1 VDPGFFYETVA
12 PLLIVGNTSL
22 IAISTLTSEINF
34 YSRLLRM
41 RDKVTNLPL
50 FSVLSVT
57 LACAKCREDGKA
69 ADCAHMLH
77 LVPRWQSGDR
87 HIKLKTVMQDR
98 PDLIESELSGLAF
111 DSLQQVFKSV
121 DMDIMFAQTP
131 PAWVTNDVIHV
142 FIDPAAGGPG
152 SDYAVLSIAR
162 QKGLITVRAV
172 ERIEP
177 PMHPLPQ
184 ALRAVV
190 VAQPPHLVLHV
201 RPSGLR
207 LGFYLGFYLSFC
219 LISSPNR
226 PTHHFGLHR
235 TGGRSLVAPRPHE
248 AHRRRRRC
256 IHAHPS
262 PRVPAQGHGRNDTG
276 EHHRSPSNPT
286 LYTHHTRPTA
296 EAHATR

>member
-111 DSLQQVFKSV
+111 DSLQQVFKSA
-121 DMDIMFAQTP
+121 DMDIMFSQAP
-131 PAWVTNDVIHV
+131 PPWVTNDVIHL

-152 SDYAVLSIAR
+152 SDYAIVSVGR
-162 QKGLITVRAV
+162 QKGLITVRLN
-172 ERIEP
+172 P
-177 PMHPLPQ
+177 PSKIHAPAP
-184 ALRAVV
+184 
-190 VAQPPHLVLHV
+190 
-201 RPSGLR
+201 GLA
-207 LGFYLGFYLSFC
+207 
-219 LISSPNR
+219 
-226 PTHHFGLHR
+226 HEA
-235 TGGRSLVAPRPHE
+235 GGRLVAPKRLARHKVLHIERWTDHGGLQLQHVALQLE
-248 AHRRRRRC
+248 ARVHC
-256 IHAHPS
+256 AVNIPS
-262 PRVPAQGHGRNDTG
+262 RL
-276 EHHRSPSNPT
+276 PT
-286 LYTHHTRPTA
+286 RLSHLVRI
-296 EAHATR
+296 R